1 MKKLVLSMT
10 ALAFLA
16 GCETLEGHQE
26 LQAPCAPGAQIAA
39 LDNPCERKPINL
51 AALPE
56 SGHLS

>member
-1 MKKLVLSMT
+1 MKKLMLSMT

-51 AALPE
+51 AAVPE
-56 SGHLS
+56 SGNHS

>member
-1 MKKLVLSMT
+1 MKKLMLSMT

-51 AALPE
+51 ASTEEL
-56 SGHLS
+56 GLL

>member
-1 MKKLVLSMT
+1 MIKLMLSIT

-16 GCETLEGHQE
+16 GCATLEGHQE

-51 AALPE
+51 AARHE
-56 SGHLS
+56 NGQAS

>member
-1 MKKLVLSMT
+1 MKKLTLSIAAM
-10 ALAFLA
+10 AFLA

-51 AALPE
+51 AVLSE
-56 SGHLS
+56 SGRLS